1 MKCHLCNVTWR
12 CLDSEG
18 RDLIYM
24 LYTGAIMGLVKRRVP
39 ELATMA
45 RSMGIQMI
53 VYTAR

>member
-53 VYTAR
+53 VYTAW